1 MQQNNSSSEKIDG
14 DCEQNKEISFK
25 KPVKLEKKESTSKS
39 SLEQTITNPP
49 VDLNLIKIV
58 EEQVVKKQQLW
69 KLIRGKFLI
78 TFYLCQDCQNKLFYS
93 KDKFEENPD
102 CVTVKIGLC
111 NNCVKANSIA
121 TDVLA
126 PYKKIGTKRK
136 AE

>member
-1 MQQNNSSSEKIDG
+1 MEKNNSSTEKTDV
-14 DCEQNKEISFK
+14 DCEQNKEISFT
-25 KPVKLEKKESTSKS
+25 KPVKLEKKKESKN
-39 SLEQTITNPP
+39 SLESTITNPP
-49 VDLNLIKIV
+49 VDLNKIKIV
-58 EEQVVKKQQLW
+58 EEQVVKKQLLW

-78 TFYLCQDCQNKLFYS
+78 TFYLCQDCQNKLFHS
-93 KDKFEENPD
+93 KDKFEENPS

-111 NNCVKANSIA
+111 DNCVKANSIA

>member
-1 MQQNNSSSEKIDG
+1 MQQNNSSSEKIDV
-14 DCEQNKEISFK
+14 DCEQNKEISVT
-25 KPVKLEKKESTSKS
+25 KPVKLEKKTESKS
-39 SLEQTITNPP
+39 SLESTITNPT
-49 VDLNLIKIV
+49 VDLNEMKIV
-58 EEQVVKKQQLW
+58 EGQVVKKQQLW

-93 KDKFEENPD
+93 KDKFEENPS

-111 NNCVKANSIA
+111 NNCVKANSTA

-126 PYKKIGTKRK
+126 PYKKIGSKRK